1 MNAEDIIIKDYE
13 GNEYTLAEHIDAYV
27 ETEDFSYYDLEIE
40 ENGYA
45 WLKRSP
51 ILDWLSMDRQVDLVD
66 YDEAYKYYC
75 QRVAEITDTRLEY
88 NRNNG
93 DYRLYPKED

>member
-1 MNAEDIIIKDYE
+1 MNAEDIIINYE
-13 GNEYTLAEHIDAYV
+13 GEKFNLNEWIDDYIA
-27 ETEDFSYYDLEIE
+27 TEDFSDYKLEIE

-45 WLKRSP
+45 WLKRNP
-51 ILDWLSMDRQVDLVD
+51 ILDWLTMDRQEDLVD
-66 YDEAYKYYC
+66 YDEAYRYYC
-75 QRVAEITDTRLEY
+75 ERVAEINDLRLEY